1 MYMDPS
7 PDRPV
12 VDVIPGVELP
22 PFGRFNGLQVHFAE
36 ELIRSHPLGSE
47 VNVRELAVKSLPL
60 LEVARQRFRD
70 NFPDV
75 LAAIMRVA
83 ATDRRM
89 AEHLSGLTP
98 RELSCAFAM
107 VELAVHFWRADAS
120 SQSIPIAPDGDSSP
134 AVVSLV
140 PEMQRRP
147 LVHPLQPV
155 D

>member
-1 MYMDPS
+1 MDPS
-7 PDRPV
+7 PDRPAA
-12 VDVIPGVELP
+12 DALPGVELP
-22 PFGRFNGLQVHFAE
+22 PFGRFNSLQVHFAE
-36 ELIRSHPLGSE
+36 GLVRSHPLGPE

-60 LEVARQRFRD
+60 LEVARQHFQD

-83 ATDRRM
+83 STDRRM

-120 SQSIPIAPDGDSSP
+120 SQSIPITPDGDPSP
-134 AVVSLV
+134 AVVSHVRGMHRHPSVL
-140 PEMQRRP
+140 
-147 LVHPLQPV
+147 PLQPA